1 LDTELRRIPGR
12 KDPALAAKYHAS
24 LGGDEWV
31 PEFDEKTT
39 SSKSSADDPKVPG
52 PHG

>member
-24 LGGDEWV
+24 LGWVEWV
-31 PEFDEKTT
+31 PELTKNYELKFF
-39 SSKSSADDPKVPG
+39 G
-52 PHG
+52 